1 MNAQQ
6 KVAKALEALVIDQ
19 RFYGTLIYATKIV
32 ATEQVGGEDID
43 TMATDGKCIY
53 YNPRFVDTLTLGE
66 VKGVLCHEVMHIANG
81 HNYRRGDR
89 DHYLWNV
96 ACDYAINPLILASKM
111 MLPKDCLLEPAYAGK
126 SAEEI
131 YLREKAKQDAMNA
144 QAQAPVMAVGA
155 GQGNGLGD
163 DTQDQPEASG
173 EADNGQEGDNNGA
186 SQSPGAKPKGDAK
199 PRQGHPSAGLVLDA
213 TDDKGQPLSEADKQ
227 EALKDIQ
234 VQIIQAAQIAVSA
247 GQNAGGFDRLVEEAK
262 NPRDDWKEVLRRFI
276 QQSVETPS
284 DVTWSRPNRR
294 HLSNGD
300 YMPGR
305 RKEDLGTLLVA
316 IDTSGSV
323 DGIMLGRFVAEM
335 KVILEDTE
343 YETVTVMA
351 CDTKV
356 NWHGTFAKGEEVE
369 YKLKGG
375 GGTRF
380 FPIWEKAEELN
391 LKPKACIYFTDLM
404 CYAFGDEPGYPVL
417 WAKWGDDNRKPPF
430 GEVTQ
435 VAVS

>member
-1 MNAQQ
+1 MDAKQ
-6 KVAKALEALVIDQ
+6 KIAKALEALVIDQ

-32 ATEQVGGEDID
+32 ETDEVSGHAID
-43 TMATDGKCIY
+43 TMATDGKRIY

-89 DHYLWNV
+89 DHELWNV

-111 MLPKDCLLEPAYAGK
+111 MLPQDKLLNPAYAGM

-131 YLREKAKQDAMNA
+131 YAREMKKQEEQQA
-144 QAQAPVMAVGA
+144 QAQADTKPAEVPQEG
-155 GQGNGLGD
+155 GQGD
-163 DTQDQPEASG
+163 DTQDQPKPASG
-173 EADNGQEGDNNGA
+173 AGSAPQPQQSSGA
-186 SQSPGAKPKGDAK
+186 TTNPSGGTKAKAK
-199 PRQGHPSAGLVLDA
+199 TGKVLDA
-213 TDDKGQPLSEADKQ
+213 TDDQGNTMSEADKQ

-234 VQIIQAAQIAVSA
+234 VRIIQAAQIAASA
-247 GQNAGGFDRLVEEAK
+247 GQDSGGFDRLVEEAK

-276 QQSVETPS
+276 QQSVNTPS

-305 RKEDLGTLLVA
+305 KKEDPGAILIA

-323 DGIMLGRFVAEM
+323 DDIMLGRFVAEM
-335 KVILEDTE
+335 KTILEDTE
-343 YETVTVMA
+343 YDSVTVMA

-356 NWHGTFAKGEEVE
+356 NWHGTFSKGEDVQ
-369 YKLKGG
+369 YHLRGG
-375 GGTRF
+375 GGTKF
-380 FPIWEKAEELN
+380 SPIWAKAEELS
-391 LKPKACIYFTDLM
+391 LTPKACVYFTDLV
-404 CYAFGDEPGYPVL
+404 CHDFGEEPHYPVL
-417 WAKWGDDNRKPPF
+417 WAKWGNEYRVPPF
-430 GEVTQ
+430 GEITK
-435 VAVS
+435 VAVI